1 MKKLMIAAAIVCAA
15 AFAQAATYNW
25 QAAADCVTTD
35 GSGYETYLG
44 ASSVYFFAGD
54 ATTKATVMAALTG
67 GDLTALDAAIASTTL
82 GEGDYGY
89 FMLDNTFPGASQ
101 FPAADGAA
109 SINGF
114 LVFLDNPVPASA
126 ANAFAS
132 AVVTVELNDAIKGGG
147 SASFNFGAIETN
159 PSDWQSV
166 PEPTSGLLLLIGVA
180 GLALRRRR
188 A

>member
-15 AFAQAATYNW
+15 AFAQAASYNW
-25 QAAADCVTTD
+25 IASCDYVTTD
-35 GSGYETYLG
+35 GSNAMEYLG
-44 ASSVYFFAGD
+44 AASAYFFSGD
-54 ATTKATVMAALTG
+54 AAAKSAVMAALTS
-67 GDLTALDAAIASTTL
+67 GDMTVLDDALGSTTL
-82 GEGDYGY
+82 GADDYGY
-89 FMLDNTFPGASQ
+89 FGIAGSNFA
-101 FPAADGAA
+101 AADTAT
-109 SINGF
+109 SLNGF
-114 LVFLDNPVPASA
+114 VVLLDNPVPASA

-132 AVVTVELNDAIKGGG
+132 AVVTVELSDAIKGGQD
-147 SASFNFGAIETN
+147 AAFTFGAIETN

>member
-15 AFAQAATYNW
+15 AFAQAASYSWN
-25 QAAADCVTTD
+25 AVADCVTMD
-35 GSGYETYLG
+35 GSGYESYLG
-44 ASSVYFFAGD
+44 ASSAYFFAGD

-67 GDLTALDAAIASTTL
+67 GDLTVLDDAIGSTTL
-82 GEGDYGY
+82 GAEDYGY
-89 FMLDNTFPGASQ
+89 FGFAGSNFA
-101 FPAADGAA
+101 AADTAT
-109 SINGF
+109 SLNGF
-114 LVFLDNPVPASA
+114 VVLLDNPVPASA

-132 AVVTVELNDAIKGGG
+132 AVVTVELSDAINSGQD
-147 SASFNFGAIETN
+147 AAFTFGAIETN